1 MGSNGLSAA
10 SVIQWMQGLQFNQTR
25 SLPVSINTM
34 KCCGG
39 VPTDTAITYSS
50 DPTAASTGLSKLP
63 LELASSTLREKYSAR
78 VKLLLAAAA
87 ILSDCELVLYVLAAD
102 AGESG

>member
-1 MGSNGLSAA
+1 VGSNGG
-10 SVIQWMQGLQFNQTR
+10 SVALTIHWMQGLQFSHTR
-25 SLPVSINTM
+25 SLPVSMFRM
-34 KCCGG
+34 KYCGG
-39 VPTDTAITYSS
+39 VPTDTAIAYSCPS
-50 DPTAASTGLSKLP
+50 TTASTGLSKFP

>member
-10 SVIQWMQGLQFNQTR
+10 LTIHWMQGLQFSHTR
-25 SLPVSINTM
+25 SLPVSTVTM
-34 KCCGG
+34 NSCGG
-39 VPTDTAITYSS
+39 VPTDTAIAYSP
-50 DPTAASTGLSKLP
+50 PTTTASTGLSKFP
-63 LELASSTLREKYSAR
+63 LELSSSTLREKYSAR

-87 ILSDCELVLYVLAAD
+87 ILSDCELVLYVLAAE

>member
-1 MGSNGLSAA
+1 VGSNGLSAA
-10 SVIQWMQGLQFNQTR
+10 LTIQWMQGLQFSHTR
-25 SLPVSINTM
+25 SLPVSMITM

-39 VPTDTAITYSS
+39 VPTDTAIAYSS
-50 DPTAASTGLSKLP
+50 SPTTASTGLSKFP
-63 LELASSTLREKYSAR
+63 VELAASTLREKYSAR

-87 ILSDCELVLYVLAAD
+87 ILSDCELVLYVLAPD

>member
-1 MGSNGLSAA
+1 MGSNSGSGVLPIHA
-10 SVIQWMQGLQFNQTR
+10 MQGLHFSHTR
-25 SLPVSINTM
+25 SLPVSMITL
-34 KCCGG
+34 KYCGG
-39 VPTDTAITYSS
+39 VPTETAITYS
-50 DPTAASTGLSKLP
+50 PTTTNASTGLWKFL